1 MNHRLQSLDFI
12 MFTGARFPDSCNGT
26 SNPVQQLTV
35 NILADL
41 GSNEVNHKKI
51 AIDRSGNVVVVGYD
65 TNTMAIPR
73 LHSDGTVDCVVLKES
88 DGVNGPLSIC
98 FNKSC
103 HKLYMA
109 NLESCVVHVYSCS

>member
-1 MNHRLQSLDFI
+1 ML
-12 MFTGARFPDSCNGT
+12 TGARFPDSCNGT

-73 LHSDGTVDCVVLKES
+73 LHSDGTVDCVVLNEGEEVKE
-88 DGVNGPLSIC
+88 PLSIC
-98 FNKSC
+98 FSKSC
-103 HKLYMA
+103 DKLYMA
-109 NLESCVVHVYSCS
+109 NKNSLVVHVYVCS